1 MARWIKRSFGVTHEE
16 LVLVRG
22 EKIAAVAIGRTMTFA
37 WATPV
42 LATFSASNSIA
53 RRRKPK

>member
-22 EKIAAVAIGRTMTFA
+22 ERIAAVAIGRTMTFA
-37 WATPV
+37 RATPV

-53 RRRKPK
+53 RK